1 MNARQVNVYNALESE
16 LLGFKFRTDNNV
28 LENLISYIVGRQVEL
43 KEESDEEDNFSST
56 YWVYTFSIEDDEV
69 IGGDY
74 EIYFLK
80 TKDKNLIHITE
91 ISISFFNN

>member
-16 LLGFKFRTDNNV
+16 LLGFKFRTDNND
-28 LENLISYIVGRQVEL
+28 LGNLISYIVGRQVEL
-43 KEESDEEDNFSST
+43 KEEIDEEDNFSST
-56 YWVYTFSIEDDEV
+56 YWVYTFSIEDDDA

-91 ISISFFNN
+91 ISISFFND